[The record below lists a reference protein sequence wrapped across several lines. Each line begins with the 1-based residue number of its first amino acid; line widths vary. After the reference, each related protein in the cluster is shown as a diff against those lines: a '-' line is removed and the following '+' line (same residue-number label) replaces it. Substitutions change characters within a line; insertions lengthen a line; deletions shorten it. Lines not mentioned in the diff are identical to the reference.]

1 MYFSS
6 DAHIYIFRFM
16 TSLRKYICT
25 LQVTPIPSVLPW
37 MCVTKSI
44 YFPINGDTQEVHF
57 DLSLQNNTG
66 VTQEVRMYFLSDA
79 QNLMVKPRRIK
90 NNEEMF
96 PNLSKI
102 LRKSTSGPSLCPLL
116 EPLWSLLGSILGTCS
131 QKMGF

>member
-6 DAHIYIFRFM
+6 DAHIYTSRSM
-16 TSLRKYICT
+16 TSLREYICT

-79 QNLMVKPRRIK
+79 Q
-90 NNEEMF
+90 
-96 PNLSKI
+96 I
-102 LRKSTSGPSLCPLL
+102 LNSWEAPLGDSPPSLDIWL
-116 EPLWSLLGSILGTCS
+116 EIY
-131 QKMGF
+131 